1 MDNLFTNIFKNIKLD
16 VALKEMYTYGI
27 YVCISILIYI
37 LLPNSCIDYIFLK
50 LSTNKTYNIIILI
63 LVISILLQFT
73 VTRILRKIHE
83 KHMKNKVEQQK
94 ISSILDELDTL
105 NIDSQS
111 ILLLFYNN
119 KTKKIKKIVKILP
132 TEQGLDLLER
142 MKIINFCGSVDIEGG
157 YSIRKKQFYELT
169 EPYYSIM
176 NNKQFLQKKSNFVDF
191 ITKEI

>member
-119 KTKKIKKIVKILP
+119 KTKKFKKIVKILP